1 MENLKL
7 VVQLIIALGIFNV
20 WLINFSKPSK
30 YRGGNAGNMSEEF
43 ETYGFNSWFMKLVG
57 FLKLSMAVLLIAGI
71 WYSNLVEYAAFV
83 IGTLM
88 VGAILAHTKINDPF
102 IKSSNCISSKLK
114 LTMMIIYKTFLA
126 QLKLL
131 RWLELAQ
138 IKQNLVMVYS
148 VF

>member
-7 VVQLIIALGIFNV
+7 IVQLIIALGIFNV

-43 ETYGFNSWFMKLVG
+43 ETYGFKSWFMKLVG

-71 WYSNLVEYAAFV
+71 WYSNLVEYAAFE

-88 VGAILAHTKINDPF
+88 VGAIFAHIKINDPF
-102 IKSSNCISSKLK
+102 IKSVPALIMLILCSIL
-114 LTMMIIYKTFLA
+114 IIL
-126 QLKLL
+126 
-131 RWLELAQ
+131 
-138 IKQNLVMVYS
+138 
-148 VF
+148 